1 MARERFRYLYRNV
14 PVLNLRV
21 QADGHPAVEFDG
33 VVDSGAT
40 HTVLSIEAA
49 QVLGLQLSDLIE
61 SPGIIVADD
70 TEVPS
75 WITRVPIRAQVQAE
89 LTTGE
94 QLQPWGPVFDLHPR
108 FMSSASPLWGQEDF
122 CASFKVN
129 LRALSAPRP
138 LRARVLGRHVR
149 GRAATLIRRR
159 RQGPIRAKFFRAS
172 PETLGR
178 V

>member
-1 MARERFRYLYRNV
+1 VARERFRYLYRNV

-49 QVLGLQLSDLIE
+49 QALGLQLSDLIE

-129 LRALSAPRP
+129 LERFLLPAHFVLEYWAGMSEGVPRP
-138 LRARVLGRHVR
+138 
-149 GRAATLIRRR
+149 
-159 RQGPIRAKFFRAS
+159 
-172 PETLGR
+172 
-178 V
+178 